1 MRIAVLADIHGN
13 LPALDAVLA
22 DVDRAGVDA
31 IVLAGDVAAGPMP
44 VATLDRLAERSD
56 VLASV
61 MGNGDREMVEA
72 FDAIAAG
79 GRPQARFQVIAWAA
93 EQLDRAHRDVLA
105 AYVPT
110 VTVEVDGIGPTLV
123 CHGSPRDDNEILTT
137 FTGADRLGPILEV
150 VDERTIVC
158 GHTHRQ
164 FDREVAGHRIVNA
177 GAVGMPYEGDAAA
190 FWALLGPDVELRRTA
205 YDVAAAARTLR
216 AAGLPDVD
224 ELMLRESLLE
234 PTEPDAVARHFEEL
248 ASR

>member
-72 FDAIAAG
+72 FEAIAAG

-93 EQLDRAHRDVLA
+93 EQLDRAHRNVLA
-105 AYVPT
+105 AY
-110 VTVEVDGIGPTLV
+110 
-123 CHGSPRDDNEILTT
+123 
-137 FTGADRLGPILEV
+137 
-150 VDERTIVC
+150 
-158 GHTHRQ
+158 
-164 FDREVAGHRIVNA
+164 
-177 GAVGMPYEGDAAA
+177 
-190 FWALLGPDVELRRTA
+190 
-205 YDVAAAARTLR
+205 
-216 AAGLPDVD
+216 
-224 ELMLRESLLE
+224 
-234 PTEPDAVARHFEEL
+234 
-248 ASR
+248 